1 MNRERVAHRFI
12 APDVKLARH
21 GHRYEFVNL
30 CDCKIGDEVA
40 AVENPG
46 PALRKPS

>member
-1 MNRERVAHRFI
+1 MNRERVARQLVS
-12 APDVKLARH
+12 PDVKVGRH
-21 GHRYEFVNL
+21 VQFVNL

-40 AVENPG
+40 AIENPG

>member
-1 MNRERVAHRFI
+1 MNRERVGHRFI
-12 APDVKLARH
+12 APDTKLARYVH
-21 GHRYEFVNL
+21 LYEFVNL

-46 PALRKPS
+46 RALRKPS